1 MAISTSRPDQPQGTR
16 RVGAHT
22 AMPPARWLMVGLC
35 FVAISVNYTDRAN
48 LAVAAPSIQHALGL
62 GDTTMGFVLGS
73 FFWTYALMQMPA
85 GWLVDR
91 YGARLMFPI
100 AVCWWSLFTAATALA
115 NSAASLI
122 GFRLLLGAGEAG
134 GYPASARVVSRW
146 FPSEERGFASS
157 IFDSGSRVG
166 NLAAI
171 PLCAWL
177 ISAFGWRTSFV
188 VTGLLGFIWAVAW
201 LAIYRKPE
209 RHPDVTPEA
218 LRELESQRRTTAP
231 EGTAIPWVSL
241 FRYRTIWG
249 MMIGFFCL
257 NFTIYF
263 FITWFPTYL
272 MESRHFSLK
281 QFGTWGL
288 IPGLISIP
296 GGWLGGVT
304 SDWLYRRGWSL
315 TAARKT
321 CLVGGMLLSS
331 VITLAAV
338 VPAAWMALAL
348 FGLAYASLAFTA
360 ASIWSLPGDVAPTR
374 AQVASIGGI
383 QNFASNLAGVVTTS
397 FTGVMLTIT
406 HGSFVIPLA
415 TAGVLCL
422 VGAATYLFVVGP
434 IEPLPLPPSSS
445 PGSMKASHLT

>member
-1 MAISTSRPDQPQGTR
+1 MSTTAGQTPVPRTRPRTL
-16 RVGAHT
+16 
-22 AMPPARWLMVGLC
+22 MPPARWVMVWLC
-35 FVAISVNYTDRAN
+35 FLALAVNYTDRAN
-48 LAVAAPSIQHALGL
+48 LAVAAPSIKHALGVN
-62 GDTTMGFVLGS
+62 DTTMGLLLGS
-73 FFWTYALMQMPA
+73 FFWTYAIMQLPA

-91 YGARLMFPI
+91 FGARIMFPI
-100 AVCWWSLFTAATALA
+100 AVCWWSLFTALTAAA
-115 NSAASLI
+115 NSAASLF

-146 FPSEERGFASS
+146 FPSHERGMASS

-166 NLAAI
+166 NLVAI
-171 PLCAWL
+171 PLCSWL
-177 ISAFGWRTSFV
+177 IISFGWRTSFV
-188 VTGLLGFIWAVAW
+188 VTGLLGFVWAAAW

-209 RHPDVTPEA
+209 RHPAVSEAA
-218 LRELESQRRTTAP
+218 LREMEQSRAQPVAGEP
-231 EGTAIPWVSL
+231 PMPWLSL

-249 MMIGFFCL
+249 MMLGFFCL
-257 NFTIYF
+257 NFVIYF

-272 MESRHFSLK
+272 MSARHFSLK
-281 QFGTWGL
+281 QFGTLGL
-288 IPGLISIP
+288 IPGLIAIP
-296 GGWLGGVT
+296 GGWLGGFT

-321 CLVGGMLLSS
+321 CLVGGMLVSS

-338 VPAAWMALAL
+338 VPAAWMALML
-348 FGLAYASLAFTA
+348 FGIAYAALAFTA

-406 HGSFVIPLA
+406 HGSFFIPLV
-415 TAGVLCL
+415 TAGGLCL
-422 VGAATYLFVVGP
+422 VGAVTYLFVVGP
-434 IEPLPLPPSSS
+434 IEPLPLIANRERT
-445 PGSMKASHLT
+445 GG

>member
-1 MAISTSRPDQPQGTR
+1 MSSNAETSRI
-16 RVGAHT
+16 A
-22 AMPPARWLMVGLC
+22 PARPRTLMPQARWIMVWLC
-35 FVAISVNYTDRAN
+35 FMALAINYTDRAN
-48 LAVAAPSIQHALGL
+48 LAVAAPSIKHALGVN
-62 GDTTMGFVLGS
+62 DTTMGFLLGS
-73 FFWTYALMQMPA
+73 FFWTYAVMQLPM

-91 YGARLMFPI
+91 FGARLMFPI
-100 AVCWWSLFTAATALA
+100 AVCWWSLFTGLTALA
-115 NSAASLI
+115 NSAATLF

-134 GYPASARVVSRW
+134 AYPASARVVARW
-146 FPSEERGFASS
+146 FPSHERSVASS

-166 NLAAI
+166 NLVAI

-177 ISAFGWRTSFV
+177 IASFGWRASFV
-188 VTGLLGFIWAVAW
+188 VTGLLGLVWAVAW
-201 LAIYRKPE
+201 LLIYRKPE
-209 RHPDVTPEA
+209 LHPDVSREA
-218 LRELESQRRTTAP
+218 LAEIEAGHAVQDAGDPPMRW
-231 EGTAIPWVSL
+231 IDL

-249 MMIGFFCL
+249 MMLGFFCL
-257 NFTIYF
+257 NFVIYF

-272 MESRHFSLK
+272 MTARHFSLK
-281 QFGTWGL
+281 QFGTLGL
-288 IPGLISIP
+288 IPGLIAIP

-348 FGLAYASLAFTA
+348 FGIAYAALAFTA
-360 ASIWSLPGDVAPTR
+360 ASIWSLPGDVAPTK

-415 TAGVLCL
+415 TAGGLCL
-422 VGAATYLFVVGP
+422 LGAATYLFVVGR
-434 IEPLPLPPSSS
+434 IEPLPLPATV
-445 PGSMKASHLT
+445 ASGRA